1 MLKRCLF
8 SSSRAYLLLGKPTSQ
23 SCSNSALASSIRL
36 FSEAANLSEDKTC
49 TGKFKLIEYK
59 SGPSHADKITLQADK
74 YGASLAQCV
83 SSDFA
88 MDKGLAKQFKKAF
101 GNIETLKQQ
110 GVKPGGAAIL
120 PYKDSFIYY
129 LVTRERWWD
138 RGCYK
143 YLRSALADVRHHCEA
158 NRVVDLRMGRLGA
171 GPDGLDWYEIE
182 MWSNCEQIVDEIS
195 FYLSIDP
202 SGFNDGCVRLSLGF
216 L

>member
-1 MLKRCLF
+1 MLKHCLV
-8 SSSRAYLLLGKPTSQ
+8 SSSRASLLLGKRTAQ
-23 SCSNSALASSIRL
+23 SCEYISGSNSALAFSTRL
-36 FSEAANLSEDKTC
+36 FSEAANLSEDETC

-59 SGPSHADKITLQADK
+59 SGPSHADKVTLQADK

-101 GNIETLKQQ
+101 GNIESLKQQ
-110 GVKPGGAAIL
+110 GIKPGGAAIL

-143 YLRSALADVRHHCEA
+143 YLRSALADVRYHCEA
-158 NRVVDLRMGRLGA
+158 YSVVDLRMGRLGA
-171 GPDGLDWYEIE
+171 GPDGLDWYEVREIIKDTFQDTE
-182 MWSNCEQIVDEIS
+182 VTIIAQIT
-195 FYLSIDP
+195 
-202 SGFNDGCVRLSLGF
+202 R
-216 L
+216 